1 MDSENTDTNTYKNS
15 VTASNMG
22 KSLGNKATSGMAGL
36 HSQKNSVQ
44 CNELPG
50 A

>member
-1 MDSENTDTNTYKNS
+1 MDGENTETNKYKKL
-15 VTASNMG
+15 MG
-22 KSLGNKATSGMAGL
+22 ESLGNKTTGGMAGL
-36 HSQKNSVQ
+36 HSQKNSVR